1 MAGLTSLTSEYTES
15 TPTVFFTR
23 IMPREGV
30 VVGVIEGREVALG
43 EPEVEGEPVAE
54 REARAEAERAPEA
67 VAEAHGDPVPA
78 ARGEGVCG
86 KL

>member
-1 MAGLTSLTSEYTES
+1 M
-15 TPTVFFTR
+15 V
-23 IMPREGV
+23 GV
-30 VVGVIEGREVALG
+30 VEGREVALG

-54 REARAEAERAPEA
+54 REARAEAERALEA
-67 VAEAHGDPVPA
+67 VAVALGDSVPA